1 MDKTAIEQRLW
12 DALRE
17 VEDPELPVS
26 LVDLG
31 LVVALDYLTVER
43 AAQVQLTFTA
53 MGCPA
58 IGMIKDDVR
67 ERLLRE
73 PDVDRVD
80 IDVVWSPAWSSQ
92 RVSALGRE
100 RLRTVGISL

>member
-1 MDKTAIEQRLW
+1 MSVGEIERRLW
-12 DALRE
+12 NALRE

-31 LVVALDYLTVER
+31 LIVSLHYLPEQRT
-43 AAQVQLTFTA
+43 AQVQLTFTA

-58 IGMIKDDVR
+58 IAMITDDLR
-67 ERLLRE
+67 DRLLRE
-73 PDVDRVD
+73 PELDQVDVE
-80 IDVVWSPAWSSQ
+80 IVWSPAWSSQ
-92 RVSALGRE
+92 RVTVEGRE